1 MTARALPDAAE
12 VLAGL
17 WRDGGLPAQ
26 ALERVRLHGTEPVL
40 PSSFALG
47 TALASGVAAAALAA
61 VEVGRLR
68 GGAAQTVEVGLL
80 DAALESA
87 CHFTLDGRTPA
98 MWDKLSGLYPC
109 GGAAGAA
116 PGHVRLHANF
126 AHHRDG
132 ALALL
137 GLPPGALTERA
148 AVADALRRW
157 PAEAFESAA
166 AARGLVAAAMRTPE
180 QWRAHPQAAAVAAL
194 PRVDIERIADAP
206 PRALPPIAPHAPPL
220 QGLRV
225 LELTR
230 ILAGPVAGRTLAA
243 HGADVLLLNS
253 PRLPNIE
260 ALAET
265 SRGKLSAHVDLDSEA
280 GRNTLRELARGAD
293 IFLQAYRPGSLDR
306 RGFSAAQLASL
317 APGIVCVSLS
327 AYGHAGPWHDR
338 RGFDSLVQTATGLNV
353 AEAVALGGEQ
363 PRALPVQ
370 ALDYGAGF
378 LLAFG
383 ALAARWRQAHEG
395 GSWRVRVSLAG
406 VGHWLQGLGRL
417 PAATWPA
424 PDFSRVM
431 ELGASGFGTLA
442 AVRHAAR
449 LSHSAVGYARP
460 AMPPG
465 SHPAAWPAR

>member
-47 TALASGVAAAALAA
+47 TALASGVAAVALAA

-137 GLPPGALTERA
+137 GLSPGALTERA
-148 AVADALRRW
+148 AVADALRHW

-265 SRGKLSAHVDLDSEA
+265 SRGKLSAHVDLDSE
-280 GRNTLRELARGAD
+280 GRPRHAART
-293 IFLQAYRPGSLDR
+293 
-306 RGFSAAQLASL
+306 
-317 APGIVCVSLS
+317 
-327 AYGHAGPWHDR
+327 GPWR
-338 RGFDSLVQTATGLNV
+338 RHLPPGLP
-353 AEAVALGGEQ
+353 ARQPGPARLLGGAAGQ
-363 PRALPVQ
+363 PRAGHRLRVAFGLRACRPLARSQGLRLPG
-370 ALDYGAGF
+370 ADRHRLERRRSRGAGRRAAARAAGAG
-378 LLAFG
+378 LGLRRRLPSRLRRPGG
-383 ALAARWRQAHEG
+383 ALAA
-395 GSWRVRVSLAG
+395 
-406 VGHWLQGLGRL
+406 
-417 PAATWPA
+417 
-424 PDFSRVM
+424 
-431 ELGASGFGTLA
+431 GA
-442 AVRHAAR
+442 
-449 LSHSAVGYARP
+449 
-460 AMPPG
+460 
-465 SHPAAWPAR
+465 